1 MRDRYMR
8 PFRLVLLVFLFLGSA
23 VLAYLLRDVVY
34 ELLVVP
40 IAYTLW
46 LLQLTYLAIPQL
58 VKWIVFLALLLLGL
72 VWRLLPDFVG
82 PARPRLPRHPVEGR
96 LEALALGLRRARTSN
111 YFKWQLANRL
121 GRLSRHISEA
131 AGLPDLSSRPSDTV
145 RGYLDAGLNQSF
157 VDFPSSRGRF
167 SRRQPT
173 PLDADPA
180 EVVQYLESRMEL
192 NHDGRPRSR

>member
-1 MRDRYMR
+1 MRRIR
-8 PFRLVLLVFLFLGSA
+8 PVLVVFLFLGTA
-23 VLAYLLRDVVY
+23 FLAYLLRDVVY

-72 VWRLLPDFVG
+72 VWRLLPDFAG
-82 PARPRLPRHPVEGR
+82 PARPHLPRRFVEGR
-96 LEALALGLRRARTSN
+96 LEALALGVRRARTSS

-121 GRLSRHISEA
+121 GRLSRRISEA
-131 AGLPDLSSRPSDTV
+131 AGLPDSSSRPSDAV

-157 VDFPSSRGRF
+157 VDFPSPHRRF
-167 SRRQPT
+167 SRRLPT
-173 PLDADPA
+173 PLDADPDDA
-180 EVVQYLESRMEL
+180 VQYLESRMETT
-192 NHDGRPRSR
+192 HDGRARSR